1 MIPAEYRKQQG
12 VLNGTFGT
20 VSLSAIAQRHEIPSP
35 AIRDSANAALLVSEA
50 SFSYGAKSALDNV
63 NFGVQAGEIAMLLG
77 PNGAGKTT
85 LFSLICGLFSTDRG
99 RILIEGRSVTHSA
112 KALAPLGIVF
122 QSQTLDLDLSIEQ
135 NLLYFCA
142 LHGIKRSVA
151 KERIAIALKR
161 MELHTRLDHKIRSL
175 NGGHRQRVEIVRATL
190 HEPSILLLDEPTV
203 GLDVTTRM
211 ELIRHLHDLP
221 SEKGCAI
228 LWATHLL
235 DEIRPND
242 RVLLLNQGK
251 LMLDGQADS
260 LLEKSGAPDLASL
273 MQQVMIT

>member
-1 MIPAEYRKQQG
+1 
-12 VLNGTFGT
+12 
-20 VSLSAIAQRHEIPSP
+20 VSVGPFAQRHDIPSP
-35 AIRDSANAALLVSEA
+35 ASGDSGNAALFVSEA
-50 SFSYGAKSALDNV
+50 SFHYGAKTALENV
-63 NFGVQAGEIAMLLG
+63 SFGVQAGEIAMLLG

-85 LFSLICGLFSTDRG
+85 LFSLICGLFTTDKG
-99 RILIEGRSVTHSA
+99 RILIQGRSVTQSA
-112 KALAPLGIVF
+112 EALAPLGIVF

-142 LHGIKRSVA
+142 LHGIKRSIA
-151 KERIAIALKR
+151 KERIVIALKR
-161 MELHTRLDHKIRSL
+161 MDLHTRLDQKVRSL

-221 SEKGCAI
+221 REKGFAV

-260 LLEKSGAPDLASL
+260 LLEDSGAQDLASL
-273 MQQVMIT
+273 MQQVMNK